1 MNSNFNKDEIVEFER
16 WNKKLKKNVIT
27 KFPVVGGRLR
37 LYHEDLD
44 PDRTGGGIETTIH
57 SYEND
62 TAVVQASVNLNGSR
76 YSGIGMASKSRDSM
90 IFPAILEMAETRAI
104 ARALRFAGYGVEYT
118 GAEEM
123 ASVKNFEPDNRSDTE
138 KPEVNPKNDPRS
150 NESPVDEVANTTP
163 KEEPGGDYAPDDE
176 PLEHMKDIASP
187 KRLVWE
193 FIKEEY
199 SADVGEKYLA
209 DNIAQFIDDAV
220 EKGGEDADE
229 SKVFSAILNNKDRF
243 MRAFENQIKPSSK
256 KKDSKPEVKPE
267 AKPDP
272 AMKKEYEKKKSAAT
286 EKMSATK
293 EDPSAKSTEETKLK
307 AQIYMS
313 LPDGVKV
320 SALNDTLEA
329 LLSDNEGM
337 APADIYRIVLADM
350 ETFTK
355 LLEERCAQ
363 DDVEPDTEEPVAE
376 DVKPEPEKDEYSD
389 FRKEWANL
397 GWKPFVQFI
406 IKKTDQFKSNK
417 DEYDAAV
424 AKFDRLKVKDGGNK
438 DMCFP
443 YMFNYSEDE
452 EGKNLNTTKSVI
464 PDIKNLQEL
473 STLKQY
479 KVSFPSMCK
488 EIETDTGLSSETTDP
503 EVAELLNDE
512 VETRITDWE
521 ANNKRKYTED

>member
-1 MNSNFNKDEIVEFER
+1 VNSNFNKDEIVEFER
-16 WNKKLKKNVIT
+16 YNKKLKKNVIT

-37 LYHEDLD
+37 LFHEDSELE
-44 PDRTGGGIETTIH
+44 PGKSGIVCEIIK
-57 SYEND
+57 YEND
-62 TAVVQASVNLNGSR
+62 VAVIQATVNLNGCLFT
-76 YSGIGMASKSRDSM
+76 GIGMASKSRDAL

-123 ASVKNFEPDNRSDTE
+123 ANVKNFEPDNNSADAPTKKERTQE
-138 KPEVNPKNDPRS
+138 YPDPRS
-150 NESPVDEVANTTP
+150 NESPAN
-163 KEEPGGDYAPDDE
+163 EPGETPDGE
-176 PLEHMKDIASP
+176 KSLEHMKDIASP

-199 SADVGEKYLA
+199 SAEVGEKHLA
-209 DNIAQFIDDAV
+209 DNIAQFVNDAV
-220 EKGGEDADE
+220 KKGGDATDE
-229 SKVFSAILNNKDRF
+229 PKVFSAILNNKDRF

-267 AKPDP
+267 TKPDP
-272 AMKKEYEKKKSAAT
+272 AMKKKYEEKRSAAT
-286 EKMSATK
+286 EKMSAAK
-293 EDPSAKSTEETKLK
+293 EDPSVKSTEETKLK

-329 LLSDNEGM
+329 LLSDNEGV
-337 APADIYRIVLADM
+337 APANLYRIVLSDM
-350 ETFTK
+350 KTFTK

-363 DDVEPDTEEPVAE
+363 DDVEPDAEEPDAVE
-376 DVKPEPEKDEYSD
+376 DKPEPGKDEYSD

-397 GWKPFVQFI
+397 GWKQFVLFI
-406 IKKTDQFKSNK
+406 IKETDRFKSNQA
-417 DEYDAAV
+417 EYDAAV

-443 YMFNYSEDE
+443 YMFDYSEAE
-452 EGKNLNTTKSVI
+452 ESKELKTTNSVI
-464 PDIKNLQEL
+464 PDVKNVQEL

-479 KVSFPSMCK
+479 SVSFPSMCK
-488 EIETDTGLSSETTDP
+488 VVESDTGLSSGTTDP
-503 EVAELLNDE
+503 EVAELFNDE

-521 ANNKRKYTED
+521 ANNKRKYEEN

>member
-27 KFPVVGGRLR
+27 KFPIVGGRLR

-44 PDRTGGGIETTIH
+44 TDGSGGGIETKIH
-57 SYEND
+57 LYED
-62 TAVVQASVNLNGSR
+62 ATAVVQASVNINGSI
-76 YSGIGMASKSRDSM
+76 YSGIGMASKSRDAL

-123 ASVKNFEPDNRSDTE
+123 SSVKNFEPDNKSGENARPEETEVESGEEQAEESDETPDGE
-138 KPEVNPKNDPRS
+138 K
-150 NESPVDEVANTTP
+150 
-163 KEEPGGDYAPDDE
+163 

-199 SADVGEKYLA
+199 SEDVGEKYLA
-209 DNIAQFIDDAV
+209 ENIAQFVDEAIK
-220 EKGGEDADE
+220 KGGDDTDE
-229 SKVFSAILNNKDRF
+229 SKVFSAILNNRDRF
-243 MRAFENQIKPSSK
+243 MRAFENQLKPSSDK
-256 KKDSKPEVKPE
+256 KEPEPEVKP
-267 AKPDP
+267 DP
-272 AMKKEYEKKKSAAT
+272 EMKKEYEKKKADAT
-286 EKMSATK
+286 KKMSAK
-293 EDPSAKSTEETKLK
+293 EEDPVKGTEETKLK

-320 SALNDTLEA
+320 SSLNRTLEA
-329 LLSDNEGM
+329 LLSDNEGVS
-337 APADIYRIVLADM
+337 PAEVYRIVLADM
-350 ETFTK
+350 ETFVQ
-355 LLEERCAQ
+355 LLESHEDQ
-363 DDVEPDTEEPVAE
+363 DESDDTPET
-376 DVKPEPEKDEYSD
+376 VKQEPEKDEYSD

-397 GWKPFVQFI
+397 GWKQFLLFV
-406 IKKTDQFKSNK
+406 IKKTDQFKSNRE
-417 DEYDAAV
+417 EYDAAV

-443 YMFNYSEDE
+443 YMFDYSESDDT
-452 EGKNLNTTKSVI
+452 KKLNTTKSVI
-464 PDIKNLQEL
+464 PDIKDLQEL

-488 EIETDTGLSSETTDP
+488 EVETDTGLSSETTDP
-503 EVAELLNDE
+503 EEAELLNDE
-512 VETRITDWE
+512 VEVRITDWE
-521 ANNKRKYTED
+521 SNNKRKYQED

>member
-44 PDRTGGGIETTIH
+44 PDRTGGGIETKIH
-57 SYEND
+57 MYDND
-62 TAVVQASVNLNGSR
+62 TAVVHASVNINGSK
-76 YSGIGMASKSRDSM
+76 YSGVGMASKSRDAL

-123 ASVKNFEPDNRSDTE
+123 ASVKNFEPDNKSTDAPTKKERTTKD
-138 KPEVNPKNDPRS
+138 PDPRS
-150 NESPVDEVANTTP
+150 NESPADEVANTTP
-163 KEEPGGDYAPDDE
+163 KEEPGETPDGE
-176 PLEHMKDIASP
+176 KPLEHMKDIASP

-199 SADVGEKYLA
+199 SKDVGEQYLA
-209 DNIAQFIDDAV
+209 DNISQFVDDALD
-220 EKGGEDADE
+220 KGGESTDE
-229 SKVFSAILNNKDRF
+229 SKIFSAILNNKERF
-243 MRAFENQIKPSSK
+243 MRAFENQLKPSSK
-256 KKDSKPEVKPE
+256 KKDSKPEVKP
-267 AKPDP
+267 DP
-272 AMKKEYEKKKSAAT
+272 AMKKEYEKKKAAAT
-286 EKMSATK
+286 EKMSESK
-293 EDPSAKSTEETKLK
+293 EDPSVKSTEETKLK

-320 SALNDTLEA
+320 GALNDTLEA
-329 LLSDNEGM
+329 LLNDNEGM
-337 APADIYRIVLADM
+337 APAEIYRIVLADM

-355 LLEERCAQ
+355 LLEERCEKE
-363 DDVEPDTEEPVAE
+363 DVESGTEEPVKVE
-376 DVKPEPEKDEYSD
+376 DKPEPKKDEYSD

-397 GWKPFVQFI
+397 GWKQFVLFI
-406 IKKTDQFKSNK
+406 IKKTDKFKSNK
-417 DEYDAAV
+417 EEYDAAV
-424 AKFDRLKVKDGGNK
+424 AKFDRLKVKDGGNR

-443 YMFNYSEDE
+443 YMFDYSESDE
-452 EGKNLNTTKSVI
+452 SKELKTTDSVI
-464 PDIKNLQEL
+464 PDVKNVQEL

-479 KVSFPSMCK
+479 SVSFPSMCK
-488 EIETDTGLSSETTDP
+488 IIENDTGISSATVDP
-503 EVAELLNDE
+503 EEAELFNDE

-521 ANNKRKYTED
+521 AANKRKYEED

>member
-37 LYHEDLD
+37 LYHEDVD
-44 PDRTGGGIETTIH
+44 PDRTGAGIETTIH
-57 SYEND
+57 TYEND
-62 TAVVQASVNLNGSR
+62 IAVVHASVNINGSK
-76 YSGIGMASKSRDSM
+76 YSGIGMASKSRDAL

-123 ASVKNFEPDNRSDTE
+123 ASVKNFETDNKSDTE
-138 KPEVNPKNDPRS
+138 KPEVSPKNDPRS
-150 NESPVDEVANTTP
+150 NESPVDEVANTVP
-163 KEEPGGDYAPDDE
+163 KEEPGDTPDGEE

-209 DNIAQFIDDAV
+209 DNIAQFVGDAV
-220 EKGGEDADE
+220 KKGGEDTDE
-229 SKVFSAILNNKDRF
+229 SKVFTSILNNKDRF
-243 MRAFENQIKPSSK
+243 MRAFENQLKPSSK
-256 KKDSKPEVKPE
+256 KKDPKPEVKPE

-272 AMKKEYEKKKSAAT
+272 AMKKEYEKKKAAAT
-286 EKMSATK
+286 TKMSEKK
-293 EDPSAKSTEETKLK
+293 EDPSVKSTEETKLK

-337 APADIYRIVLADM
+337 APAEIYRIVLSDM

-397 GWKPFVQFI
+397 GWKQFVLFI

-417 DEYDAAV
+417 EEYDAAV

-443 YMFNYSEDE
+443 YMFDYSEADE
-452 EGKNLNTTKSVI
+452 PKQLKTTDSVI
-464 PDIKNLQEL
+464 PDVKSVQEL

-479 KVSFPSMCK
+479 SVSFPSMCK
-488 EIETDTGLSSETTDP
+488 LIENDTGISSATVNP
-503 EVAELLNDE
+503 EEAELFNDE

-521 ANNKRKYTED
+521 ASNKRKYEED